1 MTDRL
6 WPHERATSPP
16 RIQLAVARPVG
27 GHQPVRPLHCGFGLH
42 STSFGGIDSMES
54 TRPIRALIRGLDAL
68 TVLNLRNGA
77 TVSEVAQEIRL
88 PRTTTYRILETLSHA
103 GFVYRDATDD
113 RYRLTIMVRGLSDGY
128 DDEAWVT
135 QIARPYINELGKDI
149 VWPVAIASLSGTSMM
164 VRETTD
170 HRSPLAVERY
180 SAGFRVPLLTSS
192 SGRVYLAFSPPTQR
206 ESLLEILARSNKDED
221 SLAKNRNE
229 LMKML
234 NDARMQGYA
243 TAVRP
248 RRVSD
253 EISMAVPIMIDDRV
267 LSAVSIRFSGT
278 AVPLKLAIERFLPKL
293 RDTAQKIRQSFA
305 DQQRDPPHQHKVGNR

>member
-1 MTDRL
+1 MD
-6 WPHERATSPP
+6 
-16 RIQLAVARPVG
+16 
-27 GHQPVRPLHCGFGLH
+27 
-42 STSFGGIDSMES
+42 S

-135 QIARPYINELGKDI
+135 QIARPYIHELCKDI
-149 VWPVAIASLSGTSMM
+149 IWPVAIASLSGTSMM
-164 VRETTD
+164 VRESTD

-180 SAGFRVPLLTSS
+180 SAGFRVPLLTTS
-192 SGRVYLAFSPPTQR
+192 SGRVYLAFSSPAQR
-206 ESLLEILARSNKDED
+206 ESLLDILGRSTRDED
-221 SLAKNRNE
+221 SLARNRPE
-229 LMKML
+229 LMKL
-234 NDARMQGYA
+234 LHEVRMQGYA
-243 TAVRP
+243 SAVRS

-253 EISMAVPIMIDDRV
+253 EISMAVPIMVDDRV
-267 LSAVSIRFSGT
+267 LAAVSLRFSGT
-278 AVPLKLAIERFLPKL
+278 AVPLKLALERFLPKL
-293 RDTAQKIRQSFA
+293 RETAQKIRQTFA
-305 DQQRDPPHQHKVGNR
+305 DQQLAPPHQQQPRIAAAGR

>member
-1 MTDRL
+1 
-6 WPHERATSPP
+6 
-16 RIQLAVARPVG
+16 
-27 GHQPVRPLHCGFGLH
+27 
-42 STSFGGIDSMES
+42 MES

-88 PRTTTYRILETLSHA
+88 PGTTTTYRILETLSHA

-135 QIARPYINELGKDI
+135 QIARPFIHDLGKDI
-149 VWPVAIASLSGTSMM
+149 VWPVAIASLSCTTMM
-164 VRETTD
+164 VRESTD

-180 SAGFRVPLLTSS
+180 SAGFRVPLLLSS

-206 ESLLEILARSNKDED
+206 ESLLDILGRSNKEED
-221 SLAKNRNE
+221 ALARNRPE
-229 LMKML
+229 LMKLL
-234 NDARMQGYA
+234 NDVRMQGYA
-243 TAVRP
+243 SAVRP

-253 EISMAVPIMIDDRV
+253 EISMAVPILIDDRV
-267 LSAVSIRFSGT
+267 LAAVSIRFSGT
-278 AVPLKLAIERFLPKL
+278 AVPLKLGVERFLPKL
-293 RDTAQKIRQSFA
+293 RDTANKIRQSFVE
-305 DQQRDPPHQHKVGNR
+305 QQREAPPPLRAVGHSRG

>member
-1 MTDRL
+1 
-6 WPHERATSPP
+6 
-16 RIQLAVARPVG
+16 
-27 GHQPVRPLHCGFGLH
+27 
-42 STSFGGIDSMES
+42 MES

-135 QIARPYINELGKDI
+135 QIARPYIHELGKDI

-164 VRETTD
+164 VRESTD

-180 SAGFRVPLLTSS
+180 SAGFRVPILTSS
-192 SGRVYLAFSPPTQR
+192 SGRVYLAFSSPAQR
-206 ESLLEILARSNKDED
+206 ESLIDILSRSNREED
-221 SLAKNRNE
+221 ALAKNRTE

-243 TAVRP
+243 HAVRP

-253 EISMAVPIMIDDRV
+253 EISIAVPILIEDRV
-267 LSAVSIRFSGT
+267 LAAVTIRFSGT
-278 AVPLKLAIERFLPKL
+278 AVPLKLAVEKFLPKL
-293 RDTAQKIRQSFA
+293 RDTAQKIRQTFA
-305 DQQRDPPHQHKVGNR
+305 DQQRETPPQQKSTAAR

>member
-1 MTDRL
+1 
-6 WPHERATSPP
+6 
-16 RIQLAVARPVG
+16 
-27 GHQPVRPLHCGFGLH
+27 
-42 STSFGGIDSMES
+42 MES

-135 QIARPYINELGKDI
+135 QIARPFIHDLGKDI
-149 VWPVAIASLSGTSMM
+149 VWPVAIASLSGTTIM
-164 VRETTD
+164 VRESTD

-180 SAGFRVPLLTSS
+180 SAGFRVPLLLSS

-206 ESLLEILARSNKDED
+206 ESLLDILSRSNKEEDALARS
-221 SLAKNRNE
+221 RPE
-229 LMKML
+229 LMKLL
-234 NDARMQGYA
+234 NDVRMQGYA
-243 TAVRP
+243 SAVRP

-253 EISMAVPIMIDDRV
+253 EISMAVPILIDDRV
-267 LSAVSIRFSGT
+267 LAAVSIRFSGT
-278 AVPLKLAIERFLPKL
+278 AVPLKLGVERFLPKL
-293 RDTAQKIRQSFA
+293 RETANKIRQSFVE
-305 DQQRDPPHQHKVGNR
+305 QQREAPPQLRAVGNSRG

>member
-1 MTDRL
+1 
-6 WPHERATSPP
+6 
-16 RIQLAVARPVG
+16 
-27 GHQPVRPLHCGFGLH
+27 
-42 STSFGGIDSMES
+42 MES
-54 TRPIRALIRGLDAL
+54 TRPIRALIRGRDAL

-135 QIARPYINELGKDI
+135 QIARPFIHDLGKDI
-149 VWPVAIASLSGTSMM
+149 VWPVAIASLSGTTMM
-164 VRETTD
+164 VRESTD

-180 SAGFRVPLLTSS
+180 SAGFRVPLLLSS

-206 ESLLEILARSNKDED
+206 ESLLDILSRSNKQEDALARS
-221 SLAKNRNE
+221 RPE
-229 LMKML
+229 LMKLL
-234 NDARMQGYA
+234 NDVRMQGYA
-243 TAVRP
+243 SAVRP

-253 EISMAVPIMIDDRV
+253 EISMAVPILIDDRV
-267 LSAVSIRFSGT
+267 LAAVSIRFSGT
-278 AVPLKLAIERFLPKL
+278 AVPLKLGVERFLPKL
-293 RDTAQKIRQSFA
+293 RETANKIRQSFVE
-305 DQQRDPPHQHKVGNR
+305 QQREAPPQLRAVGNSRG

>member
-1 MTDRL
+1 M
-6 WPHERATSPP
+6 
-16 RIQLAVARPVG
+16 
-27 GHQPVRPLHCGFGLH
+27 
-42 STSFGGIDSMES
+42 
-54 TRPIRALIRGLDAL
+54 

-135 QIARPYINELGKDI
+135 QIARPFIHDLGKDI
-149 VWPVAIASLSGTSMM
+149 VWPVAIASLSGTTMM
-164 VRETTD
+164 VRESTD

-180 SAGFRVPLLTSS
+180 SAGFRVPLLSSS

-206 ESLLEILARSNKDED
+206 ESLLDILGRSNKEED
-221 SLAKNRNE
+221 ALARNRPE
-229 LMKML
+229 LMKLL
-234 NDARMQGYA
+234 NDVRMQGYA
-243 TAVRP
+243 SAVRQ

-253 EISMAVPIMIDDRV
+253 EISMAVPILIDDRV
-267 LSAVSIRFSGT
+267 LAAVSIRFSGT
-278 AVPLKLAIERFLPKL
+278 AVPLKLGIERFLPKL
-293 RDTAQKIRQSFA
+293 RETANKIRQNFVE
-305 DQQRDPPHQHKVGNR
+305 QQRETPPPLRAVGNSRG

>member
-1 MTDRL
+1 
-6 WPHERATSPP
+6 
-16 RIQLAVARPVG
+16 
-27 GHQPVRPLHCGFGLH
+27 
-42 STSFGGIDSMES
+42 MES

-77 TVSEVAQEIRL
+77 TVSEVAQEIKL

-103 GFVYRDATDD
+103 GFVYRDSTDD

-135 QIARPYINELGKDI
+135 QIARPYIYELGKDI

-164 VRETTD
+164 LRESTD
-170 HRSPLAVERY
+170 HRSPLAVERF

-206 ESLLEILARSNKDED
+206 DSLLEILARSNREED
-221 SLAKNRNE
+221 KPARNRPEVMKLLNE
-229 LMKML
+229 VK
-234 NDARMQGYA
+234 MQGYA
-243 TAVRP
+243 SAVRP

-253 EISMAVPIMIDDRV
+253 EISLSVPILIDDRV
-267 LSAVSIRFSGT
+267 LAAVMIRFSVT
-278 AVPLKLAIERFLPKL
+278 AVPLKLAVDRFLPKL
-293 RDTAQKIRQSFA
+293 RDTAQKIRQTFL
-305 DQQRDPPHQHKVGNR
+305 DQQRDAPQQAQRPFLVVSR